1 MQIPSLRR
9 MIGQMLLAGFP
20 GAAMPDTQA
29 LRLMEEYSVGNF
41 ILFARNI
48 GSAVETARVCGAL
61 SEAVYAKT
69 GFAPFLAVDQEGGA
83 VLRAHERSLAFPGA
97 MALAAATHAAAGGD
111 VSPIREVGRRVGSAL
126 RALGMNV
133 NFAPVLDVNSEPQNP
148 VIGVRAY
155 GDSPG
160 TVTACGLAMAEGLRA
175 GGVLPVFKHFPGHGN
190 VSVDSHI
197 GLPANDAPRAALERT
212 EWAPFSAGVSRFGM
226 DAGVMTAHLVCRALE
241 GGKDVPGTLSPR
253 AVTGLLRQTFGFSG
267 LVFTDCMEMGA
278 LTALYD
284 PGEAAVRAVEA
295 GCDVLTISHTFEAVA
310 HAADALQSA
319 VESGRIPQARI
330 EASFRRILAVKERL
344 GLLGPQQADPAAAEA
359 AASDAEAARFH
370 AELAGKSITLLSG
383 AVDPA
388 LAELRAQVRIL
399 APEAYAQ
406 TGAELDAMRVNLAG
420 MAAARFGWHAQTV
433 SEEAHAPTPGSF
445 AANVLCLRNA
455 RFSAWQQ
462 ALLRRL
468 EAAPVPLVVVLLG
481 GPYDLQLV
489 RRADAV
495 IAAYEYT
502 RLSAGAVLAAL
513 ETGAFPGECPV
524 RGVRV
529 SPECPAL

>member
-20 GAAMPDTQA
+20 GAAMPDAQA

-48 GSAVETARVCGAL
+48 GSAVETARLCGAL

-111 VSPIREVGRRVGSAL
+111 VSPIREVGRRAGSAL

-133 NFAPVLDVNSEPQNP
+133 DFAPVLDVNSEPQNP

-160 TVTACGLAMAEGLRA
+160 TVTACGLAMAEGLRT

-197 GLPANDAPRAALERT
+197 GLPVNDAPRAALERT

-253 AVTGLLRQTFGFSG
+253 AVTGPAPANLRLFRAGVYRLHG
-267 LVFTDCMEMGA
+267 NGRAHRA
-278 LTALYD
+278 L
-284 PGEAAVRAVEA
+284 
-295 GCDVLTISHTFEAVA
+295 
-310 HAADALQSA
+310 
-319 VESGRIPQARI
+319 
-330 EASFRRILAVKERL
+330 
-344 GLLGPQQADPAAAEA
+344 
-359 AASDAEAARFH
+359 
-370 AELAGKSITLLSG
+370 
-383 AVDPA
+383 
-388 LAELRAQVRIL
+388 
-399 APEAYAQ
+399 
-406 TGAELDAMRVNLAG
+406 
-420 MAAARFGWHAQTV
+420 
-433 SEEAHAPTPGSF
+433 
-445 AANVLCLRNA
+445 
-455 RFSAWQQ
+455 
-462 ALLRRL
+462 
-468 EAAPVPLVVVLLG
+468 
-481 GPYDLQLV
+481 
-489 RRADAV
+489 
-495 IAAYEYT
+495 
-502 RLSAGAVLAAL
+502 
-513 ETGAFPGECPV
+513 
-524 RGVRV
+524 
-529 SPECPAL
+529 

>member
-1 MQIPSLRR
+1 M
-9 MIGQMLLAGFP
+9 
-20 GAAMPDTQA
+20 
-29 LRLMEEYSVGNF
+29 
-41 ILFARNI
+41 
-48 GSAVETARVCGAL
+48 
-61 SEAVYAKT
+61 
-69 GFAPFLAVDQEGGA
+69 
-83 VLRAHERSLAFPGA
+83 
-97 MALAAATHAAAGGD
+97 
-111 VSPIREVGRRVGSAL
+111 
-126 RALGMNV
+126 
-133 NFAPVLDVNSEPQNP
+133 
-148 VIGVRAY
+148 
-155 GDSPG
+155 
-160 TVTACGLAMAEGLRA
+160 
-175 GGVLPVFKHFPGHGN
+175 
-190 VSVDSHI
+190 
-197 GLPANDAPRAALERT
+197 
-212 EWAPFSAGVSRFGM
+212 
-226 DAGVMTAHLVCRALE
+226 
-241 GGKDVPGTLSPR
+241 
-253 AVTGLLRQTFGFSG
+253 
-267 LVFTDCMEMGA
+267 
-278 LTALYD
+278 
-284 PGEAAVRAVEA
+284 EA

-319 VESGRIPQARI
+319 VESGRIPEARI

-406 TGAELDAMRVNLAG
+406 TGAELDAPRVNLAG

-468 EAAPVPLVVVLLG
+468 EAVPVPLVVVLLG

>member
-20 GAAMPDTQA
+20 GAVMPDAQA

-83 VLRAHERSLAFPGA
+83 VLRAHERSLVFPGA

-111 VSPIREVGRRVGSAL
+111 VSPIREVGRRVGNAL

-155 GDSPG
+155 GDSPA

-197 GLPANDAPRAALERT
+197 GLPVNDAPRAALERT
-212 EWAPFSAGVSRFGM
+212 EWATFSAGVSRFGM

-253 AVTGLLRQTFGFSG
+253 AVTALLRQTFGFSG

-319 VESGRIPQARI
+319 VESGRIPEARI

-406 TGAELDAMRVNLAG
+406 TGAELDAPRVNLAG

-468 EAAPVPLVVVLLG
+468 EAVPVPLVVVLLG

-489 RRADAV
+489 RRADVV

>member
-111 VSPIREVGRRVGSAL
+111 VSPIREVGRRAGSAL

-197 GLPANDAPRAALERT
+197 GLPVNDAPRAALERT

-253 AVTGLLRQTFGFSG
+253 AS
-267 LVFTDCMEMGA
+267 
-278 LTALYD
+278 
-284 PGEAAVRAVEA
+284 
-295 GCDVLTISHTFEAVA
+295 
-310 HAADALQSA
+310 
-319 VESGRIPQARI
+319 
-330 EASFRRILAVKERL
+330 
-344 GLLGPQQADPAAAEA
+344 PACC
-359 AASDAEAARFH
+359 
-370 AELAGKSITLLSG
+370 GKPS
-383 AVDPA
+383 
-388 LAELRAQVRIL
+388 
-399 APEAYAQ
+399 
-406 TGAELDAMRVNLAG
+406 
-420 MAAARFGWHAQTV
+420 
-433 SEEAHAPTPGSF
+433 
-445 AANVLCLRNA
+445 
-455 RFSAWQQ
+455 
-462 ALLRRL
+462 
-468 EAAPVPLVVVLLG
+468 
-481 GPYDLQLV
+481 
-489 RRADAV
+489 
-495 IAAYEYT
+495 
-502 RLSAGAVLAAL
+502 
-513 ETGAFPGECPV
+513 AFPGWCLPIAWKWARSPRSMTRV
-524 RGVRV
+524 RRPSALWRPGAMC
-529 SPECPAL
+529 SPFPIRLKPLPTLRMRFKAPWKAGASQRRASKLPSGASLR

>member
-20 GAAMPDTQA
+20 GAAMPDAQA

-41 ILFARNI
+41 ILFSRNI
-48 GSAVETARVCGAL
+48 GSAVETARLCGAL

-111 VSPIREVGRRVGSAL
+111 VSPIREVGRRAGSAL

-133 NFAPVLDVNSEPQNP
+133 DFAPVLDVNSEPQNP

-160 TVTACGLAMAEGLRA
+160 TVTACGLAMAEGLRT

-197 GLPANDAPRAALERT
+197 GLPVNDAPRAALERT

-319 VESGRIPQARI
+319 VESGRIPEARI

-344 GLLGPQQADPAAAEA
+344 GLLGRQQTNPAAAEA
-359 AASDAEAARFH
+359 AASDAEAAGFH

-383 AVDPA
+383 AVDPV
-388 LAELRAQVRIL
+388 LAGLKAQVRIL

-406 TGAELDAMRVNLAG
+406 TGAELDAPRVNLAG
-420 MAAARFGWHAQTV
+420 MAAARFG
-433 SEEAHAPTPGSF
+433 
-445 AANVLCLRNA
+445 
-455 RFSAWQQ
+455 
-462 ALLRRL
+462 
-468 EAAPVPLVVVLLG
+468 
-481 GPYDLQLV
+481 
-489 RRADAV
+489 
-495 IAAYEYT
+495 
-502 RLSAGAVLAAL
+502 
-513 ETGAFPGECPV
+513 
-524 RGVRV
+524 
-529 SPECPAL
+529 

>member
-160 TVTACGLAMAEGLRA
+160 TVTACRPCNGGRPARGGRA
-175 GGVLPVFKHFPGHGN
+175 SRVQAL
-190 VSVDSHI
+190 
-197 GLPANDAPRAALERT
+197 PRARE
-212 EWAPFSAGVSRFGM
+212 RFG
-226 DAGVMTAHLVCRALE
+226 
-241 GGKDVPGTLSPR
+241 
-253 AVTGLLRQTFGFSG
+253 
-267 LVFTDCMEMGA
+267 
-278 LTALYD
+278 
-284 PGEAAVRAVEA
+284 
-295 GCDVLTISHTFEAVA
+295 
-310 HAADALQSA
+310 
-319 VESGRIPQARI
+319 
-330 EASFRRILAVKERL
+330 
-344 GLLGPQQADPAAAEA
+344 
-359 AASDAEAARFH
+359 
-370 AELAGKSITLLSG
+370 
-383 AVDPA
+383 
-388 LAELRAQVRIL
+388 
-399 APEAYAQ
+399 
-406 TGAELDAMRVNLAG
+406 
-420 MAAARFGWHAQTV
+420 
-433 SEEAHAPTPGSF
+433 
-445 AANVLCLRNA
+445 
-455 RFSAWQQ
+455 
-462 ALLRRL
+462 
-468 EAAPVPLVVVLLG
+468 
-481 GPYDLQLV
+481 
-489 RRADAV
+489 
-495 IAAYEYT
+495 
-502 RLSAGAVLAAL
+502 
-513 ETGAFPGECPV
+513 
-524 RGVRV
+524 
-529 SPECPAL
+529 